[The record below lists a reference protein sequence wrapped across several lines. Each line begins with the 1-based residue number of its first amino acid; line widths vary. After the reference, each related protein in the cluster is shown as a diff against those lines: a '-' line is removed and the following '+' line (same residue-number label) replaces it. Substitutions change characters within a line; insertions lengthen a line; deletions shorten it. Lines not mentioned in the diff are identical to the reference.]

1 MTYPPEPWD
10 LRGQLYLSVWAVPR
24 AALPDLPVEPE
35 ARPLL
40 IAGRALVGAAFVRY
54 EPGGVLQYRELLAA
68 VLVRQPRRP
77 RVSIMD
83 IWVDSVA
90 SRDGGRELWGIPKDL
105 ADLDVD
111 AGQPFRATRD
121 GGPIAGAGFT
131 RGMRLPGRWPVPL
144 AVSQRLAGAVVT
156 SRVRGRAALR
166 LGRARWEI
174 SADGPLRYLAGR
186 RPWLTLTIAD
196 FRLLF
201 GVRAANVQS
210 PSTE

>member
-1 MTYPPEPWD
+1 
-10 LRGQLYLSVWAVPR
+10 VPR
-24 AALPDLPVEPE
+24 AALPDLPVEPA

-40 IAGRALVGAAFVRY
+40 IGGRALVGAAFVRY

-68 VLVRQPRRP
+68 VLVREPRRSLRP

-105 ADLDVD
+105 ADLVVD
-111 AGQPFRATRD
+111 DGPFRATVE
-121 GGPIAGAGFT
+121 GAVVAEARFT
-131 RGMRLPGRWPVPL
+131 RGARLPGRWPTPM
-144 AVSQRLAGAVVT
+144 AVSQRLGGAVVT
-156 SRVRGRAALR
+156 TKVRGRAALR
-166 LGRARWEI
+166 LGRATW
-174 SADGPLRYLAGR
+174 DVTPGGPLRYLAGR

-196 FRLLF
+196 FRMRF
-201 GVRAANVQS
+201 GEHRADEQS